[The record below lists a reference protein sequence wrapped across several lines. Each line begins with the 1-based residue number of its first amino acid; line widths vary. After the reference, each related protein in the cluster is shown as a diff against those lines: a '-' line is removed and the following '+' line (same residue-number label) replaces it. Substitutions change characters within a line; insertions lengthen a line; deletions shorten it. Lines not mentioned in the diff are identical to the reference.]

1 MAVVVM
7 QEIKGMT
14 QQQYDQATAMMGGK
28 LPPGALVHTASVMEG
43 GMRIVDVWESQAA
56 FEKFAQETLAQM
68 AGALGLTS
76 QPEVKIWPAHNF
88 MHV

>member
-14 QQQYDQATAMMGGK
+14 QQQYDQVTAMMEGK

-43 GMRIVDVWESQAA
+43 GMRIIDVWESQAA
-56 FEKFAQETLAQM
+56 FEKFAHDTLAQM
-68 AGALGLTS
+68 AGTVGLTS
-76 QPEVKIWPAHNF
+76 QPEVKIWPVHNF
-88 MHV
+88 MHA